1 MNRREATLAIVGIAG
16 LIASVHAHGQP
27 GRVPRRVG
35 ELWGGKPDTLQREI
49 QAFRARMRELGWSE
63 GREIVYSARFA
74 GGEAHR
80 YDALAKELV
89 AEKVEV
95 IFAPV
100 TEPALAARRAT
111 REIPIVFALA
121 GDPVGDGLV
130 ASLARPGGNATGLA
144 TLFQELTGK
153 RLQLLQEALPQ
164 LRRLAILA
172 NPDTPQGRNV
182 FDAVIK
188 RAPEFGL
195 QALPAEVKSAA
206 DIGRLVEQAKRDR
219 AEAIW
224 VQDSSF
230 LYVHR
235 DALHRAAAEARLP
248 TIHFVPQM
256 VEGGGLMSYGPDLL
270 DLFRLAAIYVD
281 RLLRGAKAA
290 DLPVEQPTRF
300 ELTLNLKTARTLG
313 LVVPR
318 TVLLRAERVIE

>member
-1 MNRREATLAIVGIAG
+1 MNRREATLAILG
-16 LIASVHAHGQP
+16 LASSSASIRAWGQP
-27 GRVPRRVG
+27 GRMPRRVG
-35 ELWGGKPDTLQREI
+35 ELWGGKPETLQHEI
-49 QAFRARMRELGWSE
+49 RAFRTRMRELGWSE

-100 TEPALAARRAT
+100 TQPALAARRAT

-121 GDPVGDGLV
+121 GDPIGDGLV

-144 TLFQELTGK
+144 TLFVELTGK
-153 RLQLLQEALPQ
+153 RMQLLQEALPQ

-172 NPDTPQGRNV
+172 NPDNPLGRAN
-182 FDAVIK
+182 FDETIK

-195 QALPAEVKSAA
+195 RALPAEVKTAA
-206 DIGRLVEQAKRDR
+206 DIGRLVEQAKRDG

-256 VEGGGLMSYGPDLL
+256 VDGGGLMSYGPDLL
-270 DLFRLAAIYVD
+270 DLFRQAAIYVD

-290 DLPVEQPTRF
+290 DLPVQQPTKF
-300 ELTLNLKTARTLG
+300 ELTLNLKTAKALG
-313 LVVPR
+313 LVVPQS
-318 TVLLRAERVIE
+318 VLLRAERVIE